1 MKRISVEMPIG
12 TGVCAMRCAAC
23 GAEMLLVK
31 VAPDAAM
38 ISSGYSRYT
47 LQCLGCYEVAE
58 HLCYNRERSPRTAEP
73 GISALTSAGIEQ
85 DNKLDESEVLL
96 KRAIEMIRPL
106 TIS

>member
-1 MKRISVEMPIG
+1 
-12 TGVCAMRCAAC
+12 MRCAAC

-58 HLCYNRERSPRTAEP
+58 HLRYNRERSSRTAEP
-73 GISALTSAGIEQ
+73 GISALTSGIEQ

-96 KRAIEMIRPL
+96 KRAIEMIRPS
-106 TIS
+106 TMS